1 MGRGTR
7 ASGPEERVASTEERP
22 RRHTRRHCLERL
34 ALAWA
39 PVTVELEREAGR
51 VTLRDREQT
60 VVYELS
66 FRAGTG
72 RAGGPGW
79 LERELAPTGERA
91 SFAVTAA
98 EVMALLR
105 DTGREAEAAAMTCA
119 LAAFFEREPDPAC
132 QRIAGRLRAE
142 VAAGERRERVALNA
156 IQGRIVGRLVAGESL
171 SELCERGGFL
181 QAGGNPDTSWLQRRA
196 GLLPE
201 RCSKTGKRRL
211 ARTATYPVFCQLVR
225 AVGADPH
232 EFGV

>member
-1 MGRGTR
+1 MAGRPR
-7 ASGPEERVASTEERP
+7 ASDQEERVASTEQRT

-34 ALAWA
+34 ATAWA
-39 PVTVELEREAGR
+39 PVTVDVDRAQGR
-51 VTLRDREQT
+51 VTLRDRDQL
-60 VVYELS
+60 VHYELA
-66 FRAGTG
+66 FRSGTG

-79 LERELAPTGERA
+79 LERELGPGGEEA
-91 SFAVTAA
+91 CFAVTTA

-105 DTGREAEAAAMTCA
+105 DTRREHEAAAMTCA
-119 LAAFFEREPDPAC
+119 LAAWFERERDEAC
-132 QRIAGRLRAE
+132 LRIAARLRAE

-156 IQGRIVGRLVAGESL
+156 LQGRIVARLVAGESL
-171 SELCERGGFL
+171 SELCERGGFRMTD
-181 QAGGNPDTSWLQRRA
+181 GSPDTSWLQRRA